1 MEGKK
6 RWMFLVAVLVLGGF
20 LCGLAHA
27 QTKLIPKID
36 NFILFPDQSGSM
48 YMSHAKLGKVKMALA
63 KEVMLKM
70 NDEIPELG
78 YKGSLYLFAPWQ
90 KIAEPAVY
98 KRNAFGEAIAKIKAD
113 QDIFGRLTPMGPGIS
128 SLDTVLSG
136 FSGKTGVIVVSD
148 GGANQ
153 GPDPVAAAQAVRNKY
168 PQVCFHVISFADEP
182 KGAEILKK
190 ISGLGGC
197 GVHAEGATLVA
208 DAAALK
214 QFVKDVFYTT
224 AAMEAKKEDVI
235 ILRGINFDFDKADI
249 KPEWKPVLD
258 EGAAVLAK
266 NPNIKIII
274 EGHTCALGTDAYN
287 QKLSERRAQSVF
299 NYFVSKGISASR
311 MKTVG
316 YGESKPKA
324 DNATEEGRRINRRV
338 EIKVVK

>member
-1 MEGKK
+1 MERRKK
-6 RWMFLVAVLVLGGF
+6 WVVLLAVFLMGGF
-20 LCGLAHA
+20 LSGPVEA

-48 YMSHAKLGKVKMALA
+48 YMTHAKLGKVKMALA
-63 KEVMLKM
+63 KEVMFKM

-78 YKGSLYLFAPWQ
+78 YQGALDLFAPWQ
-90 KIAEPAVY
+90 KIADPAVY
-98 KRNAFGEAIAKIKAD
+98 KRNTFGEAIAKIKNEQA
-113 QDIFGRLTPMGPGIS
+113 IFGRLTPMGPGIS

-136 FSGKTGVIVVSD
+136 LSGKTGIIIVSD
-148 GGANQ
+148 GAANQ
-153 GPDPVAAAQAVRNKY
+153 GPDPVAAAQAIHSKY
-168 PQVCFHVISFADEP
+168 PQVCFHVISFAEEP

-190 ISGLGGC
+190 ISGIGGC
-197 GVHAEGATLVA
+197 GVHAEGATLLA
-208 DAAALK
+208 DSAALK
-214 QFVKDVFYTT
+214 QFVKDVFYT
-224 AAMEAKKEDVI
+224 AAVETKKEEVI
-235 ILRGINFDFDKADI
+235 ILRGINFDFDKSDI

-258 EGAAVLAK
+258 EGAEVLVK
-266 NPNIKIII
+266 NPNINIII
-274 EGHTCALGTDAYN
+274 EGHTCSIGTEAYN

-299 NYFVSKGISASR
+299 EYFVSKGISPSR

>member
-1 MEGKK
+1 MEGRKK
-6 RWMFLVAVLVLGGF
+6 WVVLLAVFLMGGF
-20 LCGLAHA
+20 LSGSVDA

-48 YMSHAKLGKVKMALA
+48 YMTHAKLGKVKMALA
-63 KEVMLKM
+63 KEVMFKM

-78 YKGSLYLFAPWQ
+78 YKGALDLFAPWQ
-90 KIAEPAVY
+90 KIADPAVY
-98 KRNAFGEAIAKIKAD
+98 KRNTFGEAIAKIKNE

-136 FSGKTGVIVVSD
+136 LSGKTGIIIVSD
-148 GGANQ
+148 GAANQ
-153 GPDPVAAAQAVRNKY
+153 GPDPVAAAQAIHSKY
-168 PQVCFHVISFADEP
+168 PQVCFHVISFAEEP

-190 ISGLGGC
+190 ISSIGGC
-197 GVHAEGATLVA
+197 GVHAEGATLLA
-208 DAAALK
+208 DSAALK

-224 AAMEAKKEDVI
+224 AVEAKKEDVI

-266 NPNIKIII
+266 NPNINIII
-274 EGHTCALGTDAYN
+274 EGHTCAIGTDAYN

-299 NYFVSKGISASR
+299 KYFVSKGISASR

>member
-6 RWMFLVAVLVLGGF
+6 RWMFVLAVFLVAGF
-20 LCGLAHA
+20 LCGSVQA

-48 YMSHAKLGKVKMALA
+48 YMTHPKLGKVKMALA
-63 KEVMLKM
+63 KEVMFKM

-78 YKGSLYLFAPWQ
+78 YKGALDLFAPWQ
-90 KIAEPAVY
+90 KISDPAVY
-98 KRNAFGEAIAKIKAD
+98 KRSAFGEGIAKIKNE

-128 SLDTVLSG
+128 SLDTVLAG
-136 FSGKTGVIVVSD
+136 LSGKTGVIIVSD
-148 GGANQ
+148 GAANQ
-153 GPDPVAAAQAVRNKY
+153 GPDPVAAAQAIKSKY

-190 ISGLGGC
+190 ISAIGGC
-197 GVHAEGATLVA
+197 GVHAEGATLLA
-208 DAAALK
+208 DQAALK

-224 AAMEAKKEDVI
+224 AVEAKKEDVI

-266 NPNIKIII
+266 NPQIRIII
-274 EGHTCALGTDAYN
+274 EGHTCAIGTDAYN

-324 DNATEEGRRINRRV
+324 DNTTEEGRRMNRRV

>member
-1 MEGKK
+1 MKGKK
-6 RWMFLVAVLVLGGF
+6 RWMFAMAVFLVGGL
-20 LCGLAHA
+20 LCGSVQA
-27 QTKLIPKID
+27 QTKLVPKID

-48 YMSHAKLGKVKMALA
+48 YMTHAKLGKVKMALA
-63 KEVMLKM
+63 KEVMFKM

-78 YKGSLYLFAPWQ
+78 YKGALDLFAPWQ
-90 KIAEPAVY
+90 KIADPAVY
-98 KRNAFGEAIAKIKAD
+98 KRNVFGEAIAKIKDD

-136 FSGKTGVIVVSD
+136 LSGKTGVIIVSD
-148 GGANQ
+148 GAANQ
-153 GPDPVAAAQAVRNKY
+153 GPDPVAAAQAIRNKY
-168 PQVCFHVISFADEP
+168 PQVCFHVISFAEEP
-182 KGAEILKK
+182 RGAEILKK
-190 ISGLGGC
+190 ISAIGGC
-197 GVHAEGATLVA
+197 GVHAEATTLLA
-208 DAAALK
+208 DQAALK

-224 AAMEAKKEDVI
+224 AMEAKKEDVI

-258 EGAAVLAK
+258 EGVAVLSK
-266 NPNIKIII
+266 NQQVRIII
-274 EGHTCALGTDAYN
+274 EGHTCAIGTDAYN

-338 EIKVVK
+338 EIKVVQ